1 MATLNWGILGTAKI
15 AQEKVIPPMQAA
27 DHCQVAAIASR
38 NADTA
43 RAVAEHLGIPRSHG
57 SYEALLADPAVDAV
71 YIPLPNHLH
80 VDWTIKAAEAGK
92 HVLCEKPIG
101 VDTKDAQ
108 RLLAVRERT
117 GVYIQEAVMVR
128 THPQWLEVR
137 ELVGNGA
144 IGRVQAVHGMFS
156 YHKTDP
162 QNIRNVAGYG
172 GGGMLDIGCYPITT
186 SRFVLGME
194 PRQVAALIEH
204 DPELGI
210 DRLGS
215 ALLDFPGVQAT
226 FTYGTQL
233 APHQCMQFFGD
244 AGWIDVEI
252 PFNAPVDRPCRLAL
266 TNGDGRRVIDIESCD
281 QYGVQAERFARAV
294 LAGQPQPVPLED
306 SLANMRVVDAAFRA
320 GRTGHWERP

>member
-27 DHCQVAAIASR
+27 NHCRVTAIASR

-43 RAVAEHLGIPRSHG
+43 RATAERLGIPRSHG
-57 SYEALLADPAVDAV
+57 SYEALLADPGVDAV

-80 VDWTIKAAEAGK
+80 VDWTIRAADAGK

-101 VDTKDAQ
+101 IDTQDAQ
-108 RLLAVRERT
+108 RLASVQART
-117 GVYIQEAVMVR
+117 GVFIQEAVMVR
-128 THPQWLEVR
+128 THPQWLKVR
-137 ELVGNGA
+137 ELVRDGA
-144 IGRVQAVHGMFS
+144 IGRLQAIHGIFS

-162 QNIRNVAGYG
+162 HNIRNVADYG

-186 SRFVLGME
+186 SRFVLGTE
-194 PRQVAALIEH
+194 PQRVAALIEY
-204 DPELGI
+204 DPDLGV

-233 APHQCMQFFGD
+233 APHQRMQFFGD
-244 AGWIDVEI
+244 TGWIDVEI
-252 PFNAPVDRPCRLAL
+252 PFNAPADRPSRLIL
-266 TNGDGRRVIDIESCD
+266 TNGDGRQTIEVETCD
-281 QYGVQAERFARAV
+281 QYGVQAERFAQAV
-294 LAGQPQPVPLED
+294 LAGHPQPVPLAD
-306 SLANMRVVDAAFRA
+306 SLANMRVIDAAFRA
-320 GRTGHWERP
+320 GRSGRWEHP